1 MFNLNRIAAIAI
13 SLLGSVAVVGVVVSI
28 LDAWL
33 APAMDLTTATAAFA
47 GLIAYYAAL
56 AYAFWHFYHRGR
68 FSVLVIFLTLVGS
81 TTVAV
86 VLLSLAML
94 GLSQVGKGLG
104 LPLLIVIVMFYAWAL
119 YAFFHY
125 RQSRQD
131 EFLQFV
137 AAAVEAL
144 APLPQALDA
153 YLRDRPRGP
162 LREAFVIALMLTL
175 PGYYWIWHQWH
186 NFDRRLGRVAD
197 LLDQG
202 YSLTEALT
210 AVPGVASRETIM
222 LAALGQS
229 TARLDI
235 CLRHSL
241 QQRYATVWLEVL
253 PRLAYPLAVLFFFAG
268 ITSFWMVFLYP
279 KLVRI
284 FQEFDRPLPWQTAL
298 LGDVCAALKD
308 LPWLLPACMLLVLG
322 VVSVLI
328 GSPTARW
335 HCPGVGR
342 LYRGHVQAQVLRLLG
357 LLLAAGKTVPEALQI
372 LADSDYFA
380 PVAQRRLRGVCERV
394 ERGEP
399 LAACLI
405 AGKLVT
411 PAVAPLVQGAE
422 HLRNLPW
429 ALTELGDH
437 AATQTIGRIR
447 RLSLLA
453 SPASVFGIGLIIGF
467 SVIAM
472 FIPLLQLMES
482 LTE

>member
-1 MFNLNRIAAIAI
+1 MFNLNRLAAIAI
-13 SLLGSVAVVGVVVSI
+13 SLIGSVAVCLVIISI
-28 LDAWL
+28 LAEVVPPL
-33 APAMDLTTATAAFA
+33 DLVTALLGFA
-47 GLIAYYAAL
+47 GLLAYYAAL
-56 AYAFWHFYHRGR
+56 AYAFRQFYVSGR

-86 VLLSLAML
+86 VLLGLAML

-104 LPLLIVIVMFYAWAL
+104 LPLLIVVVMFYAWAL

-131 EFLQFV
+131 EFLQFL
-137 AAAVEAL
+137 ATAVEVK

-175 PGYYWIWHQWH
+175 PGYYWIWYQWN

-202 YSLTEALT
+202 YSLAEAL
-210 AVPGVASRETIM
+210 AVVPGVASRETLM
-222 LAALGQS
+222 LAELGQN
-229 TARLDI
+229 TARLDL

-253 PRLAYPLAVLFFFAG
+253 PRLAYPVAILFFLGG
-268 ITSFWMVFLYP
+268 ITGFWLIFIYP
-279 KLVRI
+279 RMLRI
-284 FQEFDRPLPWQTAL
+284 FKEFNRQLPWQTVML
-298 LGDVCAALKD
+298 SDVCGTVGE
-308 LPWLLPACMLLVLG
+308 LPWLLPTGILVVLA

-335 HCPGVGR
+335 YCPGIGR

-357 LLLAAGKTVPEALQI
+357 LLLAAGKTVPESLQV
-372 LADSDYFA
+372 LAGSDYFA
-380 PVAQRRLRGVCERV
+380 PVVQRQLRDVCSRV
-394 ERGEP
+394 ERGEL
-399 LAACLI
+399 LAASLI
-405 AGKLVT
+405 AGRLLS
-411 PAVAPLVQGAE
+411 PSVAPLVQGAE

-429 ALTELGDH
+429 ALTELGEH
-437 AATQTIGRIR
+437 GATQTIGRIR

-453 SPASVFGIGLIIGF
+453 SPVTVFGIGLIVGF

-472 FIPLLQLMES
+472 FVPLLQLMES
-482 LTE
+482 LNE